1 MIVLGV
7 DPGYATFGW
16 ALANVTSEGIDP
28 LCVGVVQTEKSHRR
42 NKVLAPDDEFR
53 RSKELHAE
61 LIGLIRR
68 NDVKLIC
75 AEGMSSPRNAKT
87 IRMLGFAWGVL
98 ASICSELQIPMVQ
111 VSPNMLKKKLC
122 GKVNS
127 TDKELHGEITER
139 YPKMAT
145 LIESVTVK
153 SKREHAYDAMIAIE
167 VCRNSEIFVM
177 LKGVS

>member
-1 MIVLGV
+1 MNVLGV
-7 DPGYATFGW
+7 DPGYANFGW
-16 ALANVTSEGIDP
+16 TLASVVGQRIDP
-28 LCVGVVQTEKSHRR
+28 LCVGVVLTEKSHRR

-53 RSKELHAE
+53 RTKELHAA
-61 LIGLIRR
+61 LMALVHR

-98 ASICSELQIPMVQ
+98 ASICSELEIPMVQ
-111 VSPNMLKKKLC
+111 ISPNMLKKKLC

-127 TDKELHGEITER
+127 TDRELHEEITDR
-139 YPKMAT
+139 YPVMAT

-167 VCRNSEIFVM
+167 VCKNSEVFVM